1 MRGKPKHRDR
11 SWQRSGAGTEQ
22 LMLFSVGGWL
32 LLRVP
37 LFGWRRSV
45 LNGSSVTV
53 DGRAQT
59 TLGPSVRGENPE
71 ALFAKC
77 RPLLSVFFGVVPST

>member
-77 RPLLSVFFGVVPST
+77 RPFLSVFFGVVPST